1 MQFPGCLD
9 CRQPLPAGDRRPRLV
24 RQRVRI
30 GLQEVVGIDTHE
42 CEAAR
47 DLEAGEAVLPA
58 VAALAMREPERLVL
72 SGPGLKSLLPCLA
85 TSESLDRD
93 HQGGTAGNSIGYPI
107 ANEFDPPSRSCG
119 QPECSAS
126 CHGAMML
133 SETTVKD
140 AQTMSPS
147 VRPRWRSAYRSAG
160 CLAVRLGAAWQ

>member
-1 MQFPGCLD
+1 VIPATHLTLPTWTGNEPGPRPTTDAVPRLS
-9 CRQPLPAGDRRPRLV
+9 RLRPPLPAGDRRPRLG

-30 GLQEVVGIDTHE
+30 GLREVVGIDAHE

-93 HQGGTAGNSIGYPI
+93 HQGGTAGNSIGYPH
-107 ANEFDPPSRSCG
+107 S
-119 QPECSAS
+119 Q
-126 CHGAMML
+126 
-133 SETTVKD
+133 
-140 AQTMSPS
+140 
-147 VRPRWRSAYRSAG
+147 
-160 CLAVRLGAAWQ
+160 